1 MAVIEYNESTIVN
14 ARNRID
20 TCNNQILDIMKK
32 VYEETS
38 NISNIL
44 DTTKA
49 NKNIAEYLSYFND
62 RINYV
67 NRSRDAMNRKLTL
80 VETEYKNYF
89 NEVGQ
94 MVGGNN
100 G

>member
-44 DTTKA
+44 DTPKA